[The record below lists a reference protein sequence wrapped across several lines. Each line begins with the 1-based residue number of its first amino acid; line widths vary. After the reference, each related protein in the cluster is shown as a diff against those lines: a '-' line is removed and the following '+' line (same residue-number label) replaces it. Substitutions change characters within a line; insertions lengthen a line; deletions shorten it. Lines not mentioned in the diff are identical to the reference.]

1 MLVLVEVP
9 VDPVVVDPVAPV
21 LESGSI
27 LDMLSSYK
35 GEQRNP
41 AVVDIPMLLVALLPV
56 PVLLDEDPVPVLPED
71 DELVAVL
78 LEVEP
83 DPVLDAVEPDVI
95 LVEVLEDESVPILLV
110 DPVPMLLV
118 DPVPML
124 LLLVDSPYPMR
135 TGFSPVPSAQMQG
148 QSSGSK

>member
-1 MLVLVEVP
+1 M
-9 VDPVVVDPVAPV
+9 
-21 LESGSI
+21 
-27 LDMLSSYK
+27 
-35 GEQRNP
+35 
-41 AVVDIPMLLVALLPV
+41 
-56 PVLLDEDPVPVLPED
+56 LPED

-83 DPVLDAVEPDVI
+83 VPVLDAVEPDVI

-110 DPVPMLLV
+110 DPVPILLVDRVPMLLV

-124 LLLVDSPYPMR
+124 LLVDSPFPMR

>member
-56 PVLLDEDPVPVLPED
+56 PVLLDEDPVPVLPEE
-71 DELVAVL
+71 DELVVTL
-78 LEVEP
+78 L
-83 DPVLDAVEPDVI
+83 AVEPVPLLDSDVAVI
-95 LVEVLEDESVPILLV
+95 VETDVMLAVELDEEPVPILPV
-110 DPVPMLLV
+110 DPVPVPMLLV
-118 DPVPML
+118 D
-124 LLLVDSPYPMR
+124 
-135 TGFSPVPSAQMQG
+135 
-148 QSSGSK
+148 

>member
-1 MLVLVEVP
+1 M
-9 VDPVVVDPVAPV
+9 
-21 LESGSI
+21 
-27 LDMLSSYK
+27 
-35 GEQRNP
+35 
-41 AVVDIPMLLVALLPV
+41 
-56 PVLLDEDPVPVLPED
+56 LPED

-83 DPVLDAVEPDVI
+83 VPVLDAVEPDVI

-110 DPVPMLLV
+110 DRVPMLLV

-124 LLLVDSPYPMR
+124 LLLVDSLFPMR
-135 TGFSPVPSAQMQG
+135 TGLSPVPSAQMQG

>member
-1 MLVLVEVP
+1 M
-9 VDPVVVDPVAPV
+9 
-21 LESGSI
+21 
-27 LDMLSSYK
+27 
-35 GEQRNP
+35 
-41 AVVDIPMLLVALLPV
+41 
-56 PVLLDEDPVPVLPED
+56 LPED

-83 DPVLDAVEPDVI
+83 VPVLDAVEPDVI

-135 TGFSPVPSAQMQG
+135 TGLSPVPSAQMQG

>member
-1 MLVLVEVP
+1 M
-9 VDPVVVDPVAPV
+9 
-21 LESGSI
+21 
-27 LDMLSSYK
+27 
-35 GEQRNP
+35 
-41 AVVDIPMLLVALLPV
+41 
-56 PVLLDEDPVPVLPED
+56 LPED

-83 DPVLDAVEPDVI
+83 VPVLDAVEPDVI
-95 LVEVLEDESVPILLV
+95 LVEVLEDESVPVLLVDPVPILLV
-110 DPVPMLLV
+110 DRVPMLLV

-135 TGFSPVPSAQMQG
+135 TGLSPVPSAQMQG

>member
-1 MLVLVEVP
+1 M
-9 VDPVVVDPVAPV
+9 
-21 LESGSI
+21 
-27 LDMLSSYK
+27 
-35 GEQRNP
+35 
-41 AVVDIPMLLVALLPV
+41 
-56 PVLLDEDPVPVLPED
+56 LPED

-83 DPVLDAVEPDVI
+83 VPVLDAVEPDVI

-110 DPVPMLLV
+110 DPVPILLVDRVPRLLV

-124 LLLVDSPYPMR
+124 LLLVDSLFPMR

>member
-1 MLVLVEVP
+1 M
-9 VDPVVVDPVAPV
+9 
-21 LESGSI
+21 
-27 LDMLSSYK
+27 
-35 GEQRNP
+35 
-41 AVVDIPMLLVALLPV
+41 
-56 PVLLDEDPVPVLPED
+56 LPED

-110 DPVPMLLV
+110 DPVPILLVDRVPMLLV

-124 LLLVDSPYPMR
+124 LLLVDSPFPMR

>member
-1 MLVLVEVP
+1 M
-9 VDPVVVDPVAPV
+9 
-21 LESGSI
+21 
-27 LDMLSSYK
+27 
-35 GEQRNP
+35 
-41 AVVDIPMLLVALLPV
+41 
-56 PVLLDEDPVPVLPED
+56 LPED

-83 DPVLDAVEPDVI
+83 VPVLDAVEPDVI

-110 DPVPMLLV
+110 DPVPILLV

-124 LLLVDSPYPMR
+124 FVDPVPMLLLVDSLFPMR
-135 TGFSPVPSAQMQG
+135 TGLSPVPSAQMQG

>member
-1 MLVLVEVP
+1 M
-9 VDPVVVDPVAPV
+9 
-21 LESGSI
+21 
-27 LDMLSSYK
+27 
-35 GEQRNP
+35 
-41 AVVDIPMLLVALLPV
+41 
-56 PVLLDEDPVPVLPED
+56 LPED

-83 DPVLDAVEPDVI
+83 VPVLDAVEPDVI

-110 DPVPMLLV
+110 DPVPILLVDRVPRLLV

-124 LLLVDSPYPMR
+124 LLLVDSSFPMR

>member
-9 VDPVVVDPVAPV
+9 VDSVVVDPVAPV

-56 PVLLDEDPVPVLPED
+56 PVLLDEDPVPVLPEE
-71 DELVAVL
+71 DELAVTL
-78 LEVEP
+78 LA
-83 DPVLDAVEPDVI
+83 LAVEPVPLLDSDVAVI
-95 LVEVLEDESVPILLV
+95 VETDVMLAVELDEEPVPILPV
-110 DPVPMLLV
+110 DPVPVPMLLV
-118 DPVPML
+118 D
-124 LLLVDSPYPMR
+124 
-135 TGFSPVPSAQMQG
+135 
-148 QSSGSK
+148 